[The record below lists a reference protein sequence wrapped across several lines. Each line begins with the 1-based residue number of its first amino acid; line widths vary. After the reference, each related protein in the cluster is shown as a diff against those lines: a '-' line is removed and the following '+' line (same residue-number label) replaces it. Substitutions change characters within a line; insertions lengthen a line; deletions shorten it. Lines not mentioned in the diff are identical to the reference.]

1 MMEFINAAYK
11 VFTSLPLFLLSAVS
25 LLYLSSSL
33 PHMHARMQD
42 LVFLLVCTLTH
53 PHFIDILD
61 LCFLV
66 VVAFFNTL

>member
-11 VFTSLPLFLLSAVS
+11 VVTSLPLFLLSAVS

-33 PHMHARMQD
+33 PHMRARMQD

-53 PHFIDILD
+53 PPILDILD